1 MRVEKV
7 NRTRYI
13 MCGMTSSKG
22 TDRGMLSSVG
32 SRIVRSGM
40 DKRMFDACC

>member
-1 MRVEKV
+1 MIVEKA

-22 TDRGMLSSVG
+22 TDTGKLSNVG
-32 SRIVRSGM
+32 SRTVRMGM
-40 DKRMFDACC
+40 DKRMFDA